1 MEHCA
6 LNFHA
11 ILSRCSHC
19 NAIMRQNRGDHHQ
32 LQQSCLAALLR
43 LQVSGCRRY
52 IKLGMKDAQNT
63 YNQLQAMLQARLD
76 AKLAGSSKQ
85 ALVPGPQAY
94 PQSPAVPQQY
104 SPAPQMYAAAQAPPA
119 GY

>member
-1 MEHCA
+1 MP
-6 LNFHA
+6 L
-11 ILSRCSHC
+11 
-19 NAIMRQNRGDHHQ
+19 QNRCDHHKLQ
-32 LQQSCLAALLR
+32 LLCLAALLR

-76 AKLAGSSKQ
+76 AKLAGSGKQ

-94 PQSPAVPQQY
+94 LQSPAVPPQY
-104 SPAPQMYAAAQAPPA
+104 SPVPQRYAAATAPPDHPYA
-119 GY
+119 